1 MRPGDQVWAKV
12 EGYRWWPAAVQD
24 PREHPEVTARGNGGK
39 ERLVVVRF
47 HQTHDL
53 AALPTSKVMD
63 FETHLAE
70 KSTGGKKSGGFALA
84 VAAAKQ
90 ALREDGRPRERR
102 DDKTETR
109 TGTDR
114 IPGDETETPGDKTET
129 PGDDIETPGDDIPVP
144 VPG

>member
-1 MRPGDQVWAKV
+1 M

-114 IPGDETETPGDKTET
+114 IPGDETETPGDDIET
-129 PGDDIETPGDDIPVP
+129 PGDDIETPGDDTPVP
-144 VPG
+144 VPGEG